1 MKPLLLLVLL
11 CSAATSLAATGRA
24 TLHGTIL
31 DAKGNPLPGVT
42 VMVYHA
48 GVKTG
53 YSIYCPSCYVDCG
66 KRVLTDA
73 HGNFQINDL
82 APDLW
87 FTVLAAR
94 DGYVP
99 KLTKAIDPAKDP
111 APTLK
116 LDAAPSPTD
125 FSGVV
130 RGRIVDARGSPVRDA
145 VITPTGVMQGA
156 SSDYGT
162 IPGLQPIAVTNRH
175 GEFEV
180 SYDKPTPKML
190 LQVEARTL
198 APKFAVLE
206 TGPERHS
213 ITLSDGATITGRLI
227 ANGKPVPNAQVGLIP
242 KGRGGFGDKLT
253 VIGNPYDEI
262 RIGTDGKGRF
272 TVTNVPAAVDWYVYA
287 KMASVSGQGAT
298 IPVEV
303 KVDRD
308 GQYLTAPDLQLKPGY
323 SLKGTVLLSDQKP
336 IPPGMHV
343 SVSSNTV
350 WDTQT
355 TDLGADGRFEFVNL
369 PVGDYEIWASVKGY
383 DEKDPN
389 AQPVPVSVKSDIHGY
404 TITLYP
410 RAR

>member
-11 CSAATSLAATGRA
+11 CSTAVSLAATGRA

-99 KLTKAIDPAKDP
+99 KFTKAIDPAKDP
-111 APTLK
+111 TPTLK
-116 LDAAPSPTD
+116 LDAAPPPTD
-125 FSGVV
+125 FSKVV
-130 RGRIVDARGSPVRDA
+130 RGRVLDAHGSPIPDA
-145 VITPTGVMQGA
+145 VITPLGLEVDGNSM
-156 SSDYGT
+156 YGSFE
-162 IPGLQPIAVTNRH
+162 GLQPIAVTNRQ
-175 GEFEV
+175 GNFAI
-180 SYDKPTPKML
+180 SFNKATSKMML
-190 LQVEARTL
+190 TIEGRAF
-198 APKFAVLE
+198 APKVLVMPS
-206 TGPERHS
+206 GPERHS
-213 ITLSDGATITGRLI
+213 VELFEGATITGRLVI
-227 ANGKPVPNAQVGLIP
+227 DGKPVGNAQIGLIP
-242 KGRGGFGDKLT
+242 LHRGLFQNHLKILGD
-253 VIGNPYDEI
+253 PYDEI
-262 RIGTDGKGRF
+262 RIGTDDKGRF
-272 TVTNVPAAVDWYVYA
+272 TVTNVPAAVDWLVYA

-298 IPVEV
+298 IPIEV

-343 SVSSNTV
+343 TVSSNTV
-350 WDTQT
+350 SDTQT
-355 TDLGADGRFEFVNL
+355 TDLGADGRFGFINL

-389 AQPVPVSVKSDIHGY
+389 AQPVPVSVKGDLHGY